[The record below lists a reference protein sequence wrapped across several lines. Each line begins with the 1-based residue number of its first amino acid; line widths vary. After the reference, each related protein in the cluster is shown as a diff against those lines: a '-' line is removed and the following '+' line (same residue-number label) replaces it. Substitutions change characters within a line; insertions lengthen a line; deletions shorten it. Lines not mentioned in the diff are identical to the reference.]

1 MGTALVVTAGAA
13 VVSVAACT
21 VVAGIIVVISATVT
35 GTVFVTVVCCTLF
48 AAGAPTPPLMIQARP
63 TAMMMTP
70 RTSKIVE
77 LFIRV
82 VLFVFG

>member
-1 MGTALVVTAGAA
+1 MVAGIA
-13 VVSVAACT
+13 
-21 VVAGIIVVISATVT
+21 VVAGMVFVAVVW
-35 GTVFVTVVCCTLF
+35 GTVFS
-48 AAGAPTPPLMIQARP
+48 AGAPIPPLMIQARH
-63 TAMMMTP
+63 TAMMTTP

>member
-1 MGTALVVTAGAA
+1 MGTALVVTVDAA
-13 VVSVAACT
+13 VAT
-21 VVAGIIVVISATVT
+21 VVAGAVVAGITVVV
-35 GTVFVTVVCCTLF
+35 GMVVVTVVCGTVF
-48 AAGAPTPPLMIQARP
+48 PAGAPIPPLMIQARP
-63 TAMMMTP
+63 IAMMTTP